1 MMAHVLLYLLALAGA
16 IVIGLVLARVMS
28 RRYPTGPFDYKNGE
42 WLKVKDVV
50 SLCGTLVA
58 LLLAFMLVQTYGSF
72 QRAETHSATEAGV
85 VDAQYQ
91 AAGLLGASDRDAVRG
106 DLACYARSVAELEWV
121 TMRDDESS
129 PTVDGWRDQL
139 QSDISTAAGTDPDL
153 LSLSDLV
160 VLQTELTGAR
170 DERLAETA
178 PAIPQSI
185 TWLIETTTLLVLI
198 LLISFTWHFR
208 RLPRLMVIITVAL
221 LYLLMVGGIRD
232 LDTPFSG
239 AAHIAPTRM
248 QDTIARMDATDNGA
262 ATPCDADGV
271 PTT

>member
-1 MMAHVLLYLLALAGA
+1 MMTHVFLPLLALAGA

-28 RRYPTGPFDYKNGE
+28 RRYPTGPFNRDSGE

-58 LLLAFMLVQTYGSF
+58 LLLAFMLVQTYGSY
-72 QRAETHSATEAGV
+72 QRAETQAASEAGV

-91 AAGLLGASDRDAVRG
+91 AAGLLGAPDRDAVRSG
-106 DLACYARSVAELEWV
+106 LVCYARAVSALEWV

-129 PTVDGWRDQL
+129 PTVDGWRDLL
-139 QSDISTAAGTDPDL
+139 QSDISAAADTDPDR

-160 VLQTELTGAR
+160 VLQTQLTGAR
-170 DERLAETA
+170 DERLAEA
-178 PAIPQSI
+178 EPAIPQSI
-185 TWLIETTTLLVLI
+185 TWLIEATTLLVII

-208 RLPRLMVIITVAL
+208 RLPRLMLVTTVAL
-221 LYLLMVGGIRD
+221 LYLFMVGGIRE

-239 AAHIAPTRM
+239 AVHISPTRM
-248 QDTIARMDATDNGA
+248 HDTIARMETTGGEAVTA
-262 ATPCDADGV
+262 CDADGV
-271 PTT
+271 PTA

>member
-1 MMAHVLLYLLALAGA
+1 MMCHVFLILLALLVA

-28 RRYPTGPFDYKNGE
+28 RRYPTGPFDYKSGE

-58 LLLAFMLVQTYGSF
+58 LLLAFMLVQTFGSY

-91 AAGLLGASDRDAVRG
+91 AAGLLGDQDRDAIRG
-106 DLACYARSVAELEWV
+106 DLACYARSISELEWV

-139 QSDISTAAGTDPDL
+139 QADISAAAETDPDR

-160 VLQTELTGAR
+160 VHQNDLTGAR
-170 DERLAETA
+170 DERLAEVE

-185 TWLIETTTLLVLI
+185 SWLIEITTLMVLI

-208 RLPRLMVIITVAL
+208 RLPRLMIITTVAL
-221 LYLLMVGGIRD
+221 LYLLLVGGIRE

-239 AAHIAPTRM
+239 AVHIAPTRM
-248 QDTIARMDATDNGA
+248 HDTIARMDSSGDA
-262 ATPCDADGV
+262 AAMPCDADGV
-271 PTT
+271 PTA